1 MLKPS
6 SAAWR
11 SRAAFYYAYGDRP
24 RKEQCSM
31 IRPTPLL
38 IARRHNVDAVAESSA
53 DEISVDDRRR
63 DDLLDLLA
71 RVALVGPSS
80 ADDETAR
87 LQQPCIPELDPFSHE
102 RLSGQQLVDIWIS
115 ILDGGHAATLT
126 ELLFIEYWASI
137 GYQPVRQALGKAG
150 KRFKYTQTLFA
161 IRKRVAFNLYD
172 YARELN
178 WQQPVTFVSALKAAR
193 AYLRDAA
200 GHSGS
205 EALRDYG
212 QFTGKLG
219 VATVLIAG
227 FEAITQDEAREAYDA
242 LRCSLDHGNTPGAAL
257 PYLVNAA
264 VLSFDFS
271 GDLQALTEALEFSQ
285 SFETAS
291 RSTPLRLAV
300 AQAQLRIALATEDN
314 ALLARI
320 GQLIDSLKPG
330 SIPRVPDFLTARILR
345 GIVSYLQIDGI
356 CGADATHLRVPFG
369 YRTGDETHALLVAS
383 AREVY
388 KKIRLSQRLDDP
400 MVANL
405 LADLIVNCRAGL
417 KIDEVEALR
426 AALKYRTGAETGR
439 VFGLVRAQ
447 NELELAS
454 LEQDSAARL
463 RATERLAEIA
473 TDVRFEAAAH
483 IVLAHNLENWGPIG
497 KGRGG
502 TSTRAESVIS
512 DLVSNAV
519 DGTARDLWL
528 LAAKSAFENANLI
541 KRSLGGRSSVTTVGD
556 YFGLVTETLVFKQMD
571 KAGHHRGSARSE
583 AIQRY
588 LEDNDL
594 DGQFGVPTIL
604 DAKDTPDSVV
614 VAHRFVSGVSLM
626 KVFEKAENSVRLQRA
641 VQAARFLGLI
651 NRSEAHA
658 ATDDGVRRTLKAK
671 EVGRF
676 LKSCGLENWLEI
688 FDRWWQTVADID
700 SVTRKDAHLDN
711 WILAQGEELIAIDW
725 EASGCRPLGYELA
738 QITDD
743 HAYFP
748 VEAWETRR
756 AIFDSY
762 LDQVEH
768 ASSTEDCWRAY
779 KAGVLARH
787 LWAITSPERAKRFDP
802 GEAETRLQ
810 AYALTVDDAE
820 LASLANI
827 ALKAVLKKRGLS
839 TLPPATSNTTGAG
852 RVRLSKQI
860 AYVLRH
866 DLEIERDDSGWV
878 RTALLAERLTRVSCE
893 EVAAVATD
901 PREARF
907 EVRGDF
913 IRARYGHNAELHHT
927 ILFEN
932 SVAADTRLYHA
943 SPWGY
948 ASEILDRRSGLRAK
962 SRGMV
967 HLTDSFS
974 EAVASGVRGGH
985 PLVYETQASR
995 LGHVTK
1001 AGELTYL
1008 TPYVSHNS
1016 LRVVPMSSY
1025 WTALPALSSLLPKHT
1040 VGLSRRKEIV

>member
-1 MLKPS
+1 
-6 SAAWR
+6 
-11 SRAAFYYAYGDRP
+11 
-24 RKEQCSM
+24 M

-38 IARRHNVDAVAESSA
+38 MARSHSDDAVAESST
-53 DEISVDDRRR
+53 DEISVDERRR

-71 RVALVGPSS
+71 RVALVGPAS

-87 LQQPCIPELDPFSHE
+87 LQQPCIPELDPFSQE
-102 RLSGQQLVDIWIS
+102 RLSARQLVDIWIS
-115 ILDGGHAATLT
+115 ILDGAHAATLT
-126 ELLFIEYWASI
+126 DLLFIEYWASI
-137 GYQPVRQALGKAG
+137 GYLPVRQALGKAS

-172 YARELN
+172 YARDLN

-200 GHSGS
+200 GHSSS
-205 EALRDYG
+205 EALKDYG

-227 FEAITQDEAREAYDA
+227 FEAITHDEAREAYDA
-242 LRCSLDHGNTPGAAL
+242 IRCSLDHGNTPGAAL

-264 VLSFDFS
+264 MLSFDFS

-291 RSTPLRLAV
+291 RSMPLRLAV
-300 AQAQLRIALATEDN
+300 AQTQLRIALATEDM
-314 ALLARI
+314 ALLARV
-320 GQLIDSLKPG
+320 GNLIDTLKAG
-330 SIPRVPDFLTARILR
+330 SIPRVSDFLAARILK
-345 GIVSYLQIDGI
+345 GIVCHLQINGI
-356 CGADATHLRVPFG
+356 SGADATHLRVPFG

-388 KKIRLSQRLDDP
+388 KEIRLSQRLDDP

-405 LADLIVNCRAGL
+405 LADLIVNCRLGL
-417 KIDEVEALR
+417 KIDEIQALG

-454 LEQDSAARL
+454 LEHDSAARL
-463 RATERLAEIA
+463 AAAERLAEIA
-473 TDVRFEAAAH
+473 TDVRFEAAAQ
-483 IVLAHNLENWGPIG
+483 IVLAHNLETWGSIG
-497 KGRGG
+497 EAQGE
-502 TSTRAESVIS
+502 TMTRAEPEVS
-512 DLVSNAV
+512 DLVSIAV

-556 YFGLVTETLVFKQMD
+556 YFGLVTETLVFKRMD
-571 KAGHHRGSARSE
+571 RAGHHRGSARSE

-588 LEDNDL
+588 LENNEL
-594 DGQFGVPTIL
+594 DRQFGVPTIL
-604 DAKDTPDSVV
+604 DAKDTPDSVI
-614 VAHRFVSGVSLM
+614 VAHRFVSGISLM
-626 KVFEKAENSVRLQRA
+626 RVFEAAENSVRLQRA
-641 VQAARFLGLI
+641 VQAARFLGVI
-651 NRSEAHA
+651 NRSEAH
-658 ATDDGVRRTLKAK
+658 TVTEDGVRRTLKVK
-671 EVGRF
+671 EIGRF
-676 LKSCGLENWLEI
+676 FRTCGLENSLEL
-688 FDRWWQTVADID
+688 FDRWWQIVADVD
-700 SVTRKDAHLDN
+700 RVTRKDAHLDN
-711 WILAQGEELIAIDW
+711 WILTQGGELIAIDW

-748 VEAWETRR
+748 VDAWDTRR
-756 AIFDSY
+756 VIFDSY
-762 LDQVEH
+762 LEQIEH
-768 ASSTEDCWRAY
+768 TSSTEDCWRAY

-787 LWAITSPERAKRFDP
+787 LWAITSPERAKHFEP

-810 AYALTVDDAE
+810 TYALTVDDAE

-860 AYVLRH
+860 AYLLRH
-866 DLEIERDDSGWV
+866 DLEIERDESGWV
-878 RTALLAERLTRVSCE
+878 KTALLAERLTRVSRE

-907 EVRGDF
+907 EVKGDL

-932 SVAADTRLYHA
+932 SVAPDTRLYHA

-948 ASEILDRRSGLRAK
+948 ASEILDRQSGLRAK

-967 HLTDSFS
+967 HLTDSFA

-985 PLVYETQASR
+985 PLVYETDASR
-995 LGHVTK
+995 LEHVTK

-1008 TPYVSHNS
+1008 TPFVSHS
-1016 LRVVPMSSY
+1016 WLRVVPMSSY
-1025 WTALPALSSLLPKHT
+1025 WTALPALSNLLAKRRVDPFPPKE
-1040 VGLSRRKEIV
+1040 R